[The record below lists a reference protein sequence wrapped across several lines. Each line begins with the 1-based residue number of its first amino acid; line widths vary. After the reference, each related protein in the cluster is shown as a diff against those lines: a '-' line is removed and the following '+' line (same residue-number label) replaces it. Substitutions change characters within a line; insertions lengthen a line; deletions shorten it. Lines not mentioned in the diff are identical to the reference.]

1 MKMTAMF
8 MGMKILMARESK
20 RLEGANMIGAN
31 NYGLRKSNID
41 RPIVKECKKNE
52 N

>member
-20 RLEGANMIGAN
+20 RLEGNNIMGAN
-31 NYGLRKSNID
+31 SCNHLKSNID
-41 RPIVKECKKNE
+41 SPIVKECKKNKA
-52 N
+52 